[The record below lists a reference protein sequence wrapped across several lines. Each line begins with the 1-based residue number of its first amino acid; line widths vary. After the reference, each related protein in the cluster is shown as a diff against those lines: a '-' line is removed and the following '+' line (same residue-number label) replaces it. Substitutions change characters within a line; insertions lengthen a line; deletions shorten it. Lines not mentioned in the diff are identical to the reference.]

1 LQQETLTKAPD
12 ISSFAAVSLEA
23 PTLGLL
29 AGPAIGASEGEAATE
44 PHGSTLLI
52 SGGGYRAAL
61 FHLGA
66 LTRLNELG
74 LLSQVDTV
82 GAVGGGSILAA
93 LLAARVPWP
102 LQAPFPAW
110 REAVAAPMREIARS
124 GPIAGRAGD
133 STQEERYARELAASM
148 GGVLPERP
156 RFVFGG
162 AGLALG
168 EMAIEG
174 EAEPPGSVSW
184 RIGDTIGW
192 PGYDAALVEDVIAA
206 VRTDLDVF
214 DEGEQAVLENHG
226 YLLAD
231 AALRERGLA
240 PADRADLPTPP
251 FPKWMDEARVRVA
264 LAASSRR
271 SRRGRLRH
279 RRGP

>member
-1 LQQETLTKAPD
+1 MLTKVEYP
-12 ISSFAAVSLEA
+12 SSFAPVNSAT

-29 AGPAIGASEGEAATE
+29 TGAAIGAPGGEAATD
-44 PHGSTLLI
+44 PHGSTLRLA
-52 SGGGYRAAL
+52 GGGYRAAL

-102 LQAPFPAW
+102 LHGPFPAW
-110 REAVAAPMREIARS
+110 REAVATPMREIAGS
-124 GPIAGRAGD
+124 GPIGRAAD
-133 STQEERYARELAASM
+133 STAEERYARELAASM
-148 GGVLPERP
+148 GAPLPERP
-156 RFVFGG
+156 RFVFGA

-168 EMAIEG
+168 EMAVEE
-174 EAEPPGSVSW
+174 EADTRDRISW
-184 RIGDTIGW
+184 HIGDTVGW

-240 PADRADLPTPP
+240 PANPPTPP

-271 SRRGRLRH
+271 TRRTRLRH
-279 RRGP
+279 RRT

>member
-1 LQQETLTKAPD
+1 ML
-12 ISSFAAVSLEA
+12 SL
-23 PTLGLL
+23 
-29 AGPAIGASEGEAATE
+29 
-44 PHGSTLLI
+44 

-74 LLSQVDTV
+74 LLARVDTV
-82 GAVGGGSILAA
+82 GAVAGGSILAA

-102 LQAPFPAW
+102 LHGAFPEW
-110 REAVAAPMREIARS
+110 PEAVAGPMREIAGRR
-124 GPIAGRAGD
+124 PIAGRGAD
-133 STQEERYARELAASM
+133 SAREERYARELAASL
-148 GGVLPERP
+148 GAELPERP

-168 EMAIEG
+168 RMPVEVEG
-174 EAEPPGSVSW
+174 EADGVSW
-184 RIGDTIGW
+184 KIGDTVGW

-240 PADRADLPTPP
+240 AAERGEPTPP

-271 SRRGRLRH
+271 TRPGRRRSD
-279 RRGP
+279 

>member
-1 LQQETLTKAPD
+1 MR
-12 ISSFAAVSLEA
+12 SVV

-29 AGPAIGASEGEAATE
+29 AGPAIGTHQGEAGTDS
-44 PHGSTLLI
+44 HGSTLRI
-52 SGGGYRAAL
+52 GGGGYRAAL

-93 LLAARVPWP
+93 LLAVRVPWP
-102 LQAPFPAW
+102 LSGPFPEW
-110 REAVAAPMREIARS
+110 SEAVATPMREIATS
-124 GPIAGRAGD
+124 GPITGRPGD
-133 STQEERYARELAASM
+133 PTQTERYARELAASM
-148 GGVLPERP
+148 GGTLPERP

-168 EMAIEG
+168 EMAVERG
-174 EAEPPGSVSW
+174 AKSPDSVSW
-184 RIGDTIGW
+184 QIGEATGW

-206 VRTDLDVF
+206 VRTDLDAF

-240 PADRADLPTPP
+240 PAERTDPPEPP
-251 FPKWMDEARVRVA
+251 FPKWMDEATVRLA
-264 LAASSRR
+264 LAASVRR
-271 SRRGRLRH
+271 TRLGRLR
-279 RRGP
+279 RRGGS

>member
-1 LQQETLTKAPD
+1 MNSA
-12 ISSFAAVSLEA
+12 A

-29 AGPAIGASEGEAATE
+29 SGPAVGAPEGGAATD
-44 PHGSTLLI
+44 PHGSTLRI
-52 SGGGYRAAL
+52 AGGGYRAAL

-82 GAVGGGSILAA
+82 GAAGGGSILAA

-102 LQAPFPAW
+102 LQGAFPEW
-110 REAVAAPMREIARS
+110 REAVAGPMREIAGS
-124 GPIAGRAGD
+124 GPIAGRAAD
-133 STQEERYARELAASM
+133 STAEERYARELAASM
-148 GGVLPERP
+148 GAPLPERP

-168 EMAIEG
+168 EMAVEEG
-174 EAEPPGSVSW
+174 ADARDCISW
-184 RIGDTIGW
+184 HIGGTTGW

-206 VRTDLDVF
+206 VRTDLDIF

-231 AALRERGLA
+231 AALRERGLGQ
-240 PADRADLPTPP
+240 ADPPTPP

-271 SRRGRLRH
+271 TRLGRLRH
-279 RRGP
+279 RRGSP